1 MPRPRSSLANHS
13 ALRVFAVPI
22 HAACPNLQV
31 YPLVK
36 HTLKLKMFILS
47 STVYSVTGLV
57 GDGSGAGYRRFYSVE
72 VHSSRDDDAAA
83 GLGGGLGCVAM
94 RQVEQFE
101 ILNIKLS

>member
-1 MPRPRSSLANHS
+1 M
-13 ALRVFAVPI
+13 
-22 HAACPNLQV
+22 
-31 YPLVK
+31 
-36 HTLKLKMFILS
+36 
-47 STVYSVTGLV
+47 GLV

-72 VHSSRDDDAAA
+72 VHFSRDDDAAA